1 MPTEKERIALA
12 KAKRAKDKAEVKKIQ
27 AKILAKQLAQKKASK
42 AKGKEKLSNIKNS
55 IQNTSAKQSRD
66 KADREIA
73 YNKSVAKVKDIN
85 KKAGRTLKNDPETNA
100 QTLRSQNT
108 RLGIPNDFSPK
119 NKDTANRGAN
129 LETDKPKTTEKSTVT
144 PARIKKIN
152 KEKQSVTN
160 MQNKINATDQANF
173 EAARKKLRG
182 SSSSMDEMSKAV
194 AEANIDLTG
203 KSKDIDPETNV
214 SNTKKERRQLLR
226 ARRRAG
232 RKSSDGTYTSDQ
244 LKAER
249 DKIVKRGAARK
260 QYLRNF
266 ASQLA
271 RGEQAAPIRGFG
283 EGDGNPAN
291 DATLAGASKEVAAK
305 NAETDSFAKNIL
317 GNFASIGNDNSDLLS
332 NNIQSLG
339 SFESEDSSPS
349 TFMKLEYRKKRGGY

>member
-1 MPTEKERIALA
+1 MAKKTKDGLILQAGKKFGDMLSSIGSDFERYKTRKARENSGNLTMQQMELLSDPMKGFKSEYRGPT
-12 KAKRAKDKAEVKKIQ
+12 AE
-27 AKILAKQLAQKKASK
+27 
-42 AKGKEKLSNIKNS
+42 E
-55 IQNTSAKQSRD
+55 
-66 KADREIA
+66 
-73 YNKSVAKVKDIN
+73 
-85 KKAGRTLKNDPETNA
+85 
-100 QTLRSQNT
+100 
-108 RLGIPNDFSPK
+108 
-119 NKDTANRGAN
+119 TANMNKGFN
-129 LETDKPKTTEKSTVT
+129 KPEKPKTTEKSTVT

-160 MQNKINATDQANF
+160 MQNKINATDQAKF
-173 EAARKKLRG
+173 ETARKKLRG
-182 SSSSMDEMSKAV
+182 GSSSMDETAKAV
-194 AEANIDLTG
+194 AEANVNLTG

-226 ARRRAG
+226 ARKRAG
-232 RKSSDGTYTSDQ
+232 RKSSDGTYTSEQ

-291 DATLAGASKEVAAK
+291 DATLAGASKEVATK
-305 NAETDSFAKNIL
+305 NAETNSFAKNIL
-317 GNFASIGNDNSDLLS
+317 SDFASIGNNNSDLLS

-349 TFMKLEYRKKRGGY
+349 TFMKLEYRKKRGY

>member
-1 MPTEKERIALA
+1 MAKKTTGILEKIRRGEVNPLKGMFTTTAQAKKNKQLDDLQKTINIAAASKNPKAGPKTKEETFSFRNQAAEALA
-12 KAKRAKDKAEVKKIQ
+12 
-27 AKILAKQLAQKKASK
+27 
-42 AKGKEKLSNIKNS
+42 
-55 IQNTSAKQSRD
+55 
-66 KADREIA
+66 
-73 YNKSVAKVKDIN
+73 N
-85 KKAGRTLKNDPETNA
+85 KKPNA
-100 QTLRSQNT
+100 
-108 RLGIPNDFSPK
+108 
-119 NKDTANRGAN
+119 
-129 LETDKPKTTEKSTVT
+129 KPTEKSTVT

-194 AEANIDLTG
+194 AEASIDLTG

-226 ARRRAG
+226 ARKRAG
-232 RKSSDGTYTSDQ
+232 RKSIDGTYTSDQ

-249 DKIVKRGAARK
+249 DKIVKKGTARK

-291 DATLAGASKEVAAK
+291 DATLAGASNEVATK
-305 NAETDSFAKNIL
+305 NAETNSFAKNIL
-317 GNFASIGNDNSDLLS
+317 SDFASIGNNNSDLLS

-339 SFESEDSSPS
+339 SFESEDSNPS
-349 TFMKLEYRKKRGGY
+349 TFMKLEYRKKRGY